1 MVAGDGSILLPPGVL
16 ESMDAVPGG
25 TVCVFCQ
32 IRQPVRAENRYAAS
46 FLSEE
51 RLWKAECMETE
62 EARIRLPHALLEE
75 AGIPLDA
82 KLVIRTLEG
91 AVLIGEKDPLPVI
104 SGPFYGMLRLLD
116 IDVYKRQMQEYGK
129 SGLAETLSNRILSGK
144 IASMFPDVE
153 EHQGRLWGVVKVCTI
168 GELTD
173 REMAGLKEEWKEIA
187 AHGWGE
193 QFSCHTLKE
202 GNVGFHAGFWDTDRG
217 EDLCLMTEEEFE
229 KEVRGF
235 ELTM

>member
-1 MVAGDGSILLPPGVL
+1 MGWMKVKGMVAGDGSILLPPGVL

-116 IDVYKRQMQEYGK
+116 
-129 SGLAETLSNRILSGK
+129 
-144 IASMFPDVE
+144 
-153 EHQGRLWGVVKVCTI
+153 
-168 GELTD
+168 
-173 REMAGLKEEWKEIA
+173 
-187 AHGWGE
+187 
-193 QFSCHTLKE
+193 
-202 GNVGFHAGFWDTDRG
+202 
-217 EDLCLMTEEEFE
+217 MTE
-229 KEVRGF
+229 KEAMDILRKGGF
-235 ELTM
+235 LNGETGV